1 MHIAVIGASSGVGKQ
16 VVEQALEQGHT
27 VRAFARNPDKIE
39 IEHDQLEKIQGDAQQ
54 LEAVEGAI
62 EGVDAAICTL
72 GAPPSNKNKPR
83 THGTRN
89 LVRAMKNQGIKRIIC
104 VSSIGVAESR
114 VMLPFFIRYIVM
126 GIMLKSSMDDH
137 ATQEIAVRNSDLD
150 WTIVRPGQLT
160 DDPLTGNYKY
170 GFLYSDKTVNLN
182 PIARADVADFILK
195 QLEEDLYVHQA
206 VGIVGYE

>member
-1 MHIAVIGASSGVGKQ
+1 MHIAIIGASGGVGKQ

-27 VRAFARNPDKIE
+27 VRAFARNPGKIE
-39 IEHDQLEKIQGDAQQ
+39 TEHDQLEKIQGDAQQ
-54 LEAVEGAI
+54 LEAVESAI
-62 EGVDAAICTL
+62 EGVDAVICTL
-72 GAPPSNKNKPR
+72 GAPSSNKNKPR

-114 VMLPFFIRYIVM
+114 VMLPFFVRYIVM
-126 GIMLKSSMDDH
+126 GIMLKSAMDDH
-137 ATQEIAVRNSDLD
+137 ATQEIAVKNSDLD

-170 GFLYSDKTVNLN
+170 GFLYNDKTVNLN